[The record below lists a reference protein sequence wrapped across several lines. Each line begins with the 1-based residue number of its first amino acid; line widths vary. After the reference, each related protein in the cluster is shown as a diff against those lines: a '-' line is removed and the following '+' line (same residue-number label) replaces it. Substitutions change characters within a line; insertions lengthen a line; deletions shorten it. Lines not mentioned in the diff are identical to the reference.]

1 MADEKNILTKST
13 GNDLTESV
21 NDIFNRLDGDEQKA
35 LLMKVLEAKV
45 DLQGKADQSGLAMQ
59 EMSELL
65 HQISSVKK
73 DISLKAEGTLK
84 TGSGEIKITVKKR
97 GKFF

>member
-1 MADEKNILTKST
+1 MADEKNLVTKST
-13 GNDLTESV
+13 ENALTESI
-21 NDIFNRLDGDEQKA
+21 NDMFNRLGSDEQKE
-35 LLMKVLEAKV
+35 LYMKVLEAKV

-59 EMSELL
+59 EMSELV
-65 HQISSVKK
+65 HQISSVKN
-73 DISLKAEGTLK
+73 DISVKAEGTLK